1 MGEYGEFDSSRF
13 SDLELRL
20 YALIKAG
27 LASKWEL
34 ETCYTLD
41 EALKLYALH
50 QMDLDIE
57 YAKHREL
64 EERGNSR

>member
-1 MGEYGEFDSSRF
+1 MGKYGEFDDSRF

-20 YALIKAG
+20 YTLIKAG
-27 LASKWEL
+27 LASKREL

-41 EALKLYALH
+41 EALKLYALY

-57 YAKHREL
+57 HARYREM
-64 EERGNSR
+64 EERGNSQ